1 MGARATNSHKL
12 EMLDRPINTMFPV
25 AYDRRRISEEK
36 AWRGRRVYRASG
48 DRNRGRTETVGAW
61 GPIGR
66 NGERDENYWSNT
78 EKAAARTY
86 IRRVTPLA

>member
-1 MGARATNSHKL
+1 MERKES
-12 EMLDRPINTMFPV
+12 V
-25 AYDRRRISEEK
+25 
-36 AWRGRRVYRASG
+36 SG
-48 DRNRGRTETVGAW
+48 VWGSKSRRTETVGAR

>member
-25 AYDRRRISEEK
+25 ACTIYAEEK
-36 AWRGRRVYRASG
+36 AWKGRRESVRRGRA
-48 DRNRGRTETVGAW
+48 DKRGW

-66 NGERDENYWSNT
+66 NGERERERDENYWSNT

-86 IRRVTPLA
+86 IRRATPLA